1 MVCKACLFLVG
12 SCTWNAAVVLLPWL
26 LHIRTLPSTLKVF
39 QAFHA
44 MTGVFRGGEREVPM
58 VAMAAKP
65 AMKSIL
71 FFKLVEA
78 MQMSSDSRC

>member
-1 MVCKACLFLVG
+1 MSLWYRVVFTRRVSALPLVPY
-12 SCTWNAAVVLLPWL
+12 TVTHFPL
-26 LHIRTLPSTLKVF
+26 TLKVF

-65 AMKSIL
+65 AMKSIYYFL
-71 FFKLVEA
+71 NWSK
-78 MQMSSDSRC
+78 RCR